1 MVIAL
6 TRHILQESKSLVQ
19 SHLHNGKS
27 KTYKSEGSPEPSSG
41 KSSHAILNTDA
52 NAYNTYI
59 KQREHQQNEEE
70 KMETLRSE
78 LNDVKNEIS
87 EIKNLLLKIANTPT

>member
-1 MVIAL
+1 MKVKD
-6 TRHILQESKSLVQ
+6 HPNLVRE
-19 SHLHNGKS
+19 KA
-27 KTYKSEGSPEPSSG
+27 
-41 KSSHAILNTDA
+41 SHASLNTDA

>member
-1 MVIAL
+1 MEDQK
-6 TRHILQESKSLVQ
+6 HIKVNGHPNLVR
-19 SHLHNGKS
+19 
-27 KTYKSEGSPEPSSG
+27 E
-41 KSSHAILNTDA
+41 KSSHAILNTDS

-78 LNDVKNEIS
+78 LSDVKNEIS
-87 EIKNLLLKIANTPT
+87 EIKNLLLKIANKPT

>member
-1 MVIAL
+1 MENQN
-6 TRHILQESKSLVQ
+6 HIKVKDHPNLVR
-19 SHLHNGKS
+19 
-27 KTYKSEGSPEPSSG
+27 E

-52 NAYNTYI
+52 NAYNAYI